1 MIKMFR
7 IKFHGM
13 KLPGRSLGID
23 QNVLLEKNFFK
34 LSRKNGFENFES
46 TPEKYTLGM
55 IFKDAPSTLDSKFTT

>member
-7 IKFHGM
+7 IKFHDM
-13 KLPGRSLGID
+13 KLPGRSLGIN